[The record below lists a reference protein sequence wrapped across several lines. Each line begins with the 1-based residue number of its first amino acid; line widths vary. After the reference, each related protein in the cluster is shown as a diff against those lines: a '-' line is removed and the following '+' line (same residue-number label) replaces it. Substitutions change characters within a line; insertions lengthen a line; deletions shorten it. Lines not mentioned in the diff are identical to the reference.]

1 VADTQPV
8 RYQTAQTHIATAVQA
23 PIQTE
28 VHIAATQVRH
38 LQTQVQ
44 ATTPVADVQ
53 VLRLARIAEA
63 TRAVV
68 SVAVTQVAALAEA
81 TVVAEAVE
89 AIAVV
94 NPRNTDNQLECISY
108 NIDSKNEKIYFASCV
123 DDVAHGNVCA
133 KRC

>member
-8 RYQTAQTHIATAVQA
+8 RCQTAQTHIATAAQA

-28 VHIAATQVRH
+28 VHIAATQARRH
-38 LQTQVQ
+38 QAQ
-44 ATTPVADVQ
+44 ATTRVVAVQ
-53 VLRLARIAEA
+53 VLRPARIAEA

-94 NPRNTDNQLECISY
+94 NPRNTDNQPECISY
-108 NIDSKNEKIYFASCV
+108 NIVSKNEKIYFASCV